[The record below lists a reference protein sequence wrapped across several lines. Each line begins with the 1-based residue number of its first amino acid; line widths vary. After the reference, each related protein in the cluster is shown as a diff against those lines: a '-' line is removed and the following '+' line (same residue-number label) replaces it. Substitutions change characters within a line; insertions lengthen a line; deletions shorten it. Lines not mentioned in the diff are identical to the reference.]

1 MTVRQILELVE
12 NGTITNLDTEII
24 VCSNNGGTFKIDPE
38 YWELGEFGLD
48 NDHIYEQINTQQ
60 SILKLYEETV

>member
-1 MTVRQILELVE
+1 MTVRQILEL
-12 NGTITNLDTEII
+12 
-24 VCSNNGGTFKIDPE
+24 DPE